1 MLTRKGSQSTDQMTP
16 CMSANNSNVCALV
29 VDACRYSMAGTPPS
43 PTAEAGPG
51 SRRQSLDAGR
61 IHSRSTEAATARR
74 SVDAPR
80 SPHSPSSPRT
90 SFEQVTADE
99 RAARALARFN
109 VQVNPRVR
117 GGTQSA
123 GSDAELLAR
132 VGSPT
137 RSGFTRSSTLSPD
150 VLPRQPLSPRQHLQR
165 GDDDAQRV
173 LRTLSLL
180 PQRRTNA
187 EMARAWE
194 GFPQQQQPLDG
205 RASTSGG
212 PFTQQEQQPAGGQ
225 QMLPAVVKLAGLGY
239 EEGSRIYSDEEVQA
253 VAAALPAP
261 LSLQQQRLLAD
272 LLRLKRVS
280 LKCCARST
288 ALHVCW

>member
-1 MLTRKGSQSTDQMTP
+1 
-16 CMSANNSNVCALV
+16 
-29 VDACRYSMAGTPPS
+29 MAGAPPS
-43 PTAEAGPG
+43 RSAEAGPG

-74 SVDAPR
+74 SLDAPGSPR
-80 SPHSPSSPRT
+80 SPISPRT
-90 SFEQVTADE
+90 SFEQETGDE
-99 RAARALARFN
+99 RAARALARFT

-117 GGTQSA
+117 GVSVSA

-137 RSGFTRSSTLSPD
+137 RAGFVRSSTSTPET
-150 VLPRQPLSPRQHLQR
+150 LPRQPLSPRQHMQR

-173 LRTLSLL
+173 LRTLNLF

-194 GFPQQQQPLDG
+194 GFPQQQQQQQPLDG
-205 RASTSGG
+205 RASSSGG
-212 PFTQQEQQPAGGQ
+212 PFTQQEQQQQPAGGQ
-225 QMLPAVVKLAGLGY
+225 QLLPAAVKLAGLGY

-253 VAAALPAP
+253 VAAALPEP

-280 LKCCARST
+280 LKCCAHSIP
-288 ALHVCW
+288 LHVCW